1 MDSRYHV
8 EIVRAALAGQFS
20 AVDLQRIIR
29 ANLAQDRLATL
40 IGHPEIHFD
49 DNEFVASEQ
58 YLRGQRQ
65 QAVLAAVRG
74 ARAAALDA
82 FGRLLHGRQDFYA
95 HSNWVPLA
103 VGERGG
109 LALCAPEE
117 VPLCLDPTADARL
130 RSGRGVVWHY
140 LAVRVPLVGG
150 WVERRLIPADSH
162 ERMNLDNPRRGPL
175 FGYAMNAAIR
185 HTRLEWETL
194 AAALAH
200 AGARMDTFSMDVSG

>member
-8 EIVRAALAGQFS
+8 EIVRAALAGLFS
-20 AVDLQRIIR
+20 EPDLQRIIR

-49 DNEFVASEQ
+49 DSEFVASER
-58 YLRGQRQ
+58 YLQTQRQ
-65 QAVLAAVRG
+65 QAVQAAASG
-74 ARAAALDA
+74 AREAALEA

-95 HSNWVPLA
+95 HSNWVPLVVA
-103 VGERGG
+103 ERGG
-109 LALCAPEE
+109 VARCQPGT
-117 VPLCLDPTADARL
+117 VPLCLDPTADTRL

-140 LAVRVPLVGG
+140 LAVRLPLVGG
-150 WVERRLIPADSH
+150 WIERRLIPADSH

-175 FGYAMNAAIR
+175 FAYAMDAAIR

-194 AAALAH
+194 TAALTR
-200 AGARMDTFSMDVSG
+200 AGARLDT